1 MPIISFIIAA
11 YNAEKYIKQCIE
23 SCLNCPIENKEII
36 FINDGSTD
44 KTLEICKKIQLEQPI
59 LKIINQPNKGVSSA
73 RNAGINLATG
83 DWLLF
88 IDADDT
94 INSKPLMKI
103 LSSNMVKS
111 KRIELCTFGC
121 NFIFKTRN
129 EVHNVKNSI
138 YNTKEFLNSAL
149 FQLASWN
156 YLFNRNLIMS
166 HHIRFPEGVICTEDQ
181 NFNIKAL
188 CCCKQIAS
196 FNQIVYNY
204 NCTNSHSASQK
215 KHSADW
221 IKSRLESANDI
232 LLFCK
237 QHAISPT
244 LVHNQIKRLYE
255 SYMLDTTTE
264 ITLHQKKSFFIEKYR
279 LTISMLPSFK
289 KIWKFQICY
298 QNFTIGLLM
307 FYLHKK
313 IHK

>member
-11 YNAEKYIKQCIE
+11 YNAEKYITKCID

-36 FINDGSTD
+36 LVNDGSTD
-44 KTLEICKKIQLEQPI
+44 RTLEICNKIHLEHPI

-73 RNAGINLATG
+73 RNAGIDRATG

-88 IDADDT
+88 VDADDT
-94 INSKPLMKI
+94 INSQALMEIISCDLIKHKKVKI
-103 LSSNMVKS
+103 
-111 KRIELCTFGC
+111 CTFGC

-129 EVHNVKNSI
+129 EIHQTKHFI
-138 YNTKEFLNSAL
+138 YNTKEFLDTAL

-156 YLFNRNLIMS
+156 YLFSRDLITI
-166 HHIRFPEGVICTEDQ
+166 HNIRFPEGVICTEDQ

-188 CCCKQIAS
+188 CCSKQIAS
-196 FNQIVYNY
+196 FSLVVYNY

-215 KHSADW
+215 KHSINW

-237 QHAISPT
+237 QHAISTT
-244 LVHNQIKRLYE
+244 LVQNQIKRLYE
-255 SYMLDTTTE
+255 SYMLDTTTD
-264 ITLHQKKSFFIEKYR
+264 ISFQQKRSFFIEKYK

-289 KIWKFQICY
+289 KNWKFQICY
-298 QNFTIGLLM
+298 KNFTIGLIM